1 MEQLRDYNK
10 KLLHNI
16 LPSHVAG
23 HFLATEKKNE
33 VMKSIN
39 EIISLS
45 VQGMLMLP
53 NIHMQVRQL
62 GIRKLIILSGKTPL
76 IYPVY

>member
-45 VQGMLMLP
+45 VQAMLMLP
-53 NIHMQVRQL
+53 NIHMQVR
-62 GIRKLIILSGKTPL
+62 
-76 IYPVY
+76 

>member
-33 VMKSIN
+33 VMKQKYITWYK
-39 EIISLS
+39 
-45 VQGMLMLP
+45 QGFIWF
-53 NIHMQVRQL
+53 NFDF
-62 GIRKLIILSGKTPL
+62 IRNQA
-76 IYPVY
+76 VHCHA

>member
-1 MEQLRDYNK
+1 LSFQATEEKKEMEQLRDYNK

-45 VQGMLMLP
+45 VQAMLMLP
-53 NIHMQVRQL
+53 NIHMQVR
-62 GIRKLIILSGKTPL
+62 
-76 IYPVY
+76 

>member
-33 VMKSIN
+33 VIISKSISMVYGN
-39 EIISLS
+39 GLK
-45 VQGMLMLP
+45 L
-53 NIHMQVRQL
+53 
-62 GIRKLIILSGKTPL
+62 RKERFLFYCIEWD
-76 IYPVY
+76 

>member
-33 VMKSIN
+33 V
-39 EIISLS
+39 IISICVS
-45 VQGMLMLP
+45 
-53 NIHMQVRQL
+53 
-62 GIRKLIILSGKTPL
+62 
-76 IYPVY
+76 

>member
-1 MEQLRDYNK
+1 LFSPQATEEKKEMEQLRDYNK

-33 VMKSIN
+33 VIKYIA
-39 EIISLS
+39 
-45 VQGMLMLP
+45 
-53 NIHMQVRQL
+53 
-62 GIRKLIILSGKTPL
+62 
-76 IYPVY
+76 